1 MNYRLIP
8 LSSEPAQSFVATIP
22 VDGQNKRLSVSLRY
36 NGMGEYWWMTVTDP
50 ESGRTLLDSV
60 PLLPGIYPAANLL
73 RQYST
78 LGLGGMFIIPLSDD
92 LPETPTGGNLEGYCL
107 VWGDSV

>member
-1 MNYRLIP
+1 M
-8 LSSEPAQSFVATIP
+8 
-22 VDGQNKRLSVSLRY
+22 DDQNKRLSVSLRY
-36 NGMGEYWWMTVTDP
+36 NGMGGFWWMAITDP
-50 ESGRTLLDSV
+50 QSGETLLDSI

-78 LGLGGMFIIPLSDD
+78 LGLGGVFIIPLSDD

-107 VWGDSV
+107 AWGDSV